1 MANAPPRFIRRVYP
15 RACGGTWCFGNGRRW
30 RGSLSP
36 RVRGNLDSALARLA
50 NAGSIP
56 ARAGEP
62 TRPSRQ
68 VAAAASLSPRVR
80 GNLDSALARLA
91 NAGTAG
97 LSPRVRGNRGLSCA
111 GNWKSPFRRCEP
123 IWAWRPSAS
132 GRTWPSPAPRPSCWA
147 SFLGPPW
154 PPTLCRNVIPS
165 PSALLLSTTNP
176 RPRFWMPSPWCV
188 GTCGSRRRVFHCP
201 QPAPT
206 LMNSP
211 PPCTTEWWIP
221 SLTPLELRKV
231 QLRSGGQ
238 A

>member
-15 RACGGTWCFGNGRRW
+15 RACGGTSTARW
-30 RGSLSP
+30 RALPTLGLSP
-36 RVRGNLDSALARLA
+36 RVRGNRRGPAARSPPQRVYPRA
-50 NAGSIP
+50 CGGTIAPRRCI
-56 ARAGEP
+56 AR
-62 TRPSRQ
+62 
-68 VAAAASLSPRVR
+68 
-80 GNLDSALARLA
+80 
-91 NAGTAG
+91 TAG